1 MRWLPSTSHPSN
13 QASQTVASVKE
24 ARQILKALGM
34 PPAQHNEMSGLTLI
48 ALCGMTPN
56 KPWSEAQRN
65 RCTVTKGIMDY
76 IKEHYGAEYAP
87 NTRETFRRQV
97 LHQFCQGRIADYN
110 PFEPDLPTNSPKAH
124 YAISEAALTAVR
136 LYGNDLWDSAIAE
149 FRSVQ
154 RVLLDL
160 YNRDRERHKVAV
172 KLPNGKDLKLSPG
185 EHNRVQKAILEEFVP
200 RFCPDAT
207 LLYVG
212 DTAKK
217 DLFVDEDTIAQLGIS
232 MSEHD
237 KLPDILLYDS
247 DRKWLFLIEAVTSH
261 GPMSPSRVLALEDM
275 LRTSSVDPI
284 YVTAF
289 PNFYEFRKHIRSI
302 AWETEVW
309 LCDTPDH
316 MIHFNG
322 DRFLGPR

>member
-1 MRWLPSTSHPSN
+1 M
-13 QASQTVASVKE
+13 ASIEE
-24 ARQILKALGM
+24 AQEILKALGM

-48 ALCGMTPN
+48 ALCGMTQD
-56 KPWSEAQRN
+56 KPWSEAIRK

-76 IKEHYGAEYAP
+76 VREHYGAEYAP

-97 LHQFCQGRIADYN
+97 LHQFCQGQIADYN
-110 PFEPDLPTNSPKAH
+110 PFEPNLPTNSPKAH
-124 YAISEAALTAVR
+124 YAISEAALTAAR
-136 LYGNDLWDSAIAE
+136 LYGSELWEAAVAE
-149 FRSVQ
+149 FHSVQ

-160 YNRDRERHKVAV
+160 YGRDRKRHMVSV
-172 KLPNGKDLKLSPG
+172 KLPNGKHLELSPG
-185 EHNRVQKAILEEFVP
+185 EHNRVQRAVLEEFAP
-200 RFCPDAT
+200 RFCPGAM

-217 DLFVDEDTIAQLGIS
+217 DLFVDEEMLTRLGIPIT
-232 MSEHD
+232 EHD
-237 KLPDILLYDS
+237 KLPDVLLYDS
-247 DRKWLFLIEAVTSH
+247 AQNWLFLVEAVTSH
-261 GPMSPSRVLALEDM
+261 GPMSPTRVVALQEM
-275 LRTSSVDPI
+275 LMASSADPI

-289 PNFYEFRKHIRSI
+289 PDFKEFRKHISNI

-316 MIHFNG
+316 VIHFNG